1 MKIWIDLSAAP
12 DPYFFRPIIER
23 LKTLGH
29 QVLITS
35 RDFSETV
42 EIARH
47 CNFRFEVV
55 GRNGDGRLLDKLRC
69 TWLRTFQLA
78 CFARKHRPDVAAS
91 FNSYSQGLAAK
102 FLGIRFVTFM
112 DYEYHPLTDLAFC
125 LADDVVIP
133 AGYDAAMLSKQA
145 GQGEILHRF
154 EGLKEDISVSSFTPD
169 AGTGKQLE
177 SLGISSSQILVTV
190 RPPPDNSC
198 YHRFN
203 NELFYQLVSFV
214 ATVPKVKILYLPRNQ
229 SQLEKATAL
238 GLDNLVT
245 LPFFMDGHQLVYHS
259 DLVISAG
266 GSMNR
271 EAVALGIPAYTTFKG
286 QMAGVDKALIAAGQ
300 LKQIR
305 SPDDFKTVAVEKCGT
320 RRPVHGNPSLVERFS
335 DIICTNGL

>member
-12 DPYFFRPIIER
+12 DPYFFRPIIES
-23 LKTLGH
+23 LKRRG
-29 QVLITS
+29 QKVLITS

-42 EIARH
+42 AIARH
-47 CNFRFEVV
+47 CRFQFEVV
-55 GRNGDGRLLDKLRC
+55 GRNGDGRLLDKFKC

-78 CFARKHRPDVAAS
+78 RLARKHRPDVAVS

-125 LADDVVIP
+125 LADDVVLP
-133 AGYDAAMLSKQA
+133 AGYDAAMLSKQS

-154 EGLKEDISVSSFTPD
+154 EGLKEDIAVSSFIPD
-169 AGTGKQLE
+169 AGTEKQLAL
-177 SLGISSSQILVTV
+177 LGINSSQVLVTV

-198 YHRFN
+198 YHRFD
-203 NELFYQLVSFV
+203 NELFYQVLSFV
-214 ATVPKVKILYLPRNQ
+214 AGRPKVKILYLPRNGT
-229 SQLEKATAL
+229 QLEKAKAL
-238 GLDNLVT
+238 RLENLVP

-286 QMAGVDKALIAAGQ
+286 RMAGVDKVLIESGQ

-305 SPDDFKTVAVEKCGT
+305 SPHDFPNIAVQKCRN
-320 RRPVHGNPSLVERFS
+320 RRPLHGNPALVERFT
-335 DIICTNGL
+335 DIICTNGS